1 MKKYF
6 LIILGFFFIFPTTIW
21 AAQINL
27 NTDKTELS
35 TDETLQINLSVDGV
49 LDNGQVGIQGLENF
63 AIVGQSSSQQVQIIN
78 GQTTAVQ
85 EKILTLQPNQNGEF
99 IIQAIGKE
107 SGKEIKSSAIKIKVN
122 KSLVQETK
130 EKLLSSVS
138 SSEDKTEN
146 SAKKSDKIKNLLT
159 QPTKTLVKPTTEQLQ
174 IKKLP
179 ESPSVQH
186 FSAFNKM
193 FWLEFFG
200 ILVLL
205 GVIFC
210 GIWYF
215 KQKKLK

>member
-1 MKKYF
+1 MKKYL
-6 LIILGFFFIFPTTIW
+6 LILLSLLVLPTITW
-21 AAQINL
+21 ASQINMSV
-27 NTDKTELS
+27 DKTEIS
-35 TDETLQINLSVDGV
+35 TNDVLEIRLSVDGV
-49 LDNGQVGIQGLENF
+49 LDDGQIGIQGLENF
-63 AIVGQSSSQQVQIIN
+63 NIVGQSSSQQVQIIN

-99 IIQAIGKE
+99 VIQAIGKE
-107 SGKEIKSSAIKIKVN
+107 GGKEIKSSAITIKVN

-159 QPTKTLVKPTTEQLQ
+159 QPTKTSVKPTTEQLQ

-179 ESPSVQH
+179 EMPSVQH
-186 FSAFNKM
+186 FSAFNKI
-193 FWLEFFG
+193 FWLEFFSV
-200 ILVLL
+200 LVLL
-205 GVIFC
+205 GVIFR

-215 KQKKLK
+215 KQKNLK